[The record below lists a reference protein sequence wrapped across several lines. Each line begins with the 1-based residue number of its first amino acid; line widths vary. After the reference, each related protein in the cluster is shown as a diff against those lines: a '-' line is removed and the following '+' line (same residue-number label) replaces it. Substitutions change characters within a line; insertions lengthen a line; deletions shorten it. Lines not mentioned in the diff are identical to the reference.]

1 MPQQS
6 SLPWVVRP
14 REGLCEWGS
23 VFSSASETASPS
35 QYGKPLGGC
44 IRGAEQSRSPRGK
57 SKIRPMHEAAS
68 LPPRG
73 GASQG
78 GEGFYEYVV
87 TVRPRKV
94 PDTGSHSG
102 NMANGPISSASRRGT
117 ERGRIRILSHLISE
131 HGWLTMTAGRGMGVT
146 GTEGVAPSGGA
157 SEGRSGVLADGHNV
171 AAHWRSAGRAG
182 SASQEGAVR
191 GHIDSASQRDVV
203 RFRSE
208 DPPAQLSQSFAHHSS
223 MVTSDALSPVLFPVV
238 SALVLDVRFSDKD
251 TKLLKTQRF
260 SKIFDKPVDMKKVK
274 KELIYPWIARRVTEL
289 LGVEDE
295 VLINFI
301 FSLLQDEVDPKRM
314 QIQLTGFLEN
324 HTTTFMKELWKIL
337 RNAHH
342 NEHGIPQKLLDEFA
356 EENGLIPTEVGD
368 ARKKA
373 LEAAARLSSDILE
386 ESQKERGTKE
396 DHEVPT
402 IDGDAELQRSNRS
415 NHFHAQDEDWKRKRS
430 HSAVERRDFNA
441 HKRRRFSNHHG
452 NRYNHGDR
460 FPLNNTLRFGRSS
473 DSHQQ
478 PQWHRN
484 LRRNSCNPRQSWSSG
499 KAYKRE
505 GAARS
510 FRGNNSNRTASMT
523 SYPPGFNCSR
533 NGTDSLAELSVNI
546 ERQKTYPPGFEKKIN
561 SELHDIQDT
570 QQPQSPPPGFHCRR
584 EWRSH
589 IQLRSFKRPSSP
601 QFSRKSQPEARL
613 DKFYKSPDQQDSSRQ
628 VEDMDISSEDESCV
642 KKSMMDSAGSAGECE
657 GMETRDERKAR
668 KMERRRL
675 KEEKRAR
682 KEERR
687 KRREEKRQ
695 RKAEKQAARE
705 ASKKAESGGD
715 HPDDWVPLPIME
727 PEAMKQDAEI
737 QICSQEFEERDR
749 RWLDTVLLDGP
760 ADISQTEDP
769 DWVSMPKLAAA
780 GKTVMESQEYHK
792 TITGD
797 EQRKADLERD
807 LRMKVM
813 HSFQARR
820 LTVGDAGCQ

>member
-1 MPQQS
+1 MA
-6 SLPWVVRP
+6 
-14 REGLCEWGS
+14 EGLWRGP
-23 VFSSASETASPS
+23 SAD
-35 QYGKPLGGC
+35 Q
-44 IRGAEQSRSPRGK
+44 
-57 SKIRPMHEAAS
+57 
-68 LPPRG
+68 
-73 GASQG
+73 
-78 GEGFYEYVV
+78 
-87 TVRPRKV
+87 
-94 PDTGSHSG
+94 
-102 NMANGPISSASRRGT
+102 
-117 ERGRIRILSHLISE
+117 
-131 HGWLTMTAGRGMGVT
+131 
-146 GTEGVAPSGGA
+146 
-157 SEGRSGVLADGHNV
+157 
-171 AAHWRSAGRAG
+171 
-182 SASQEGAVR
+182 
-191 GHIDSASQRDVV
+191 
-203 RFRSE
+203 
-208 DPPAQLSQSFAHHSS
+208 
-223 MVTSDALSPVLFPVV
+223 
-238 SALVLDVRFSDKD
+238 DVRFSDKD

-260 SKIFDKPVDMKKVK
+260 AKIFDKPVDMKKVK
-274 KELIYPWIARRVTEL
+274 KEVIYPWIARRVTEL

-337 RNAHH
+337 RNAHR

-402 IDGDAELQRSNRS
+402 IDGDADLQRSNRS
-415 NHFHAQDEDWKRKRS
+415 NHFHAHDEDWRRKRS

-452 NRYNHGDR
+452 NRYNHSDR
-460 FPLNNTLRFGRSS
+460 FPLNNTHRFGRFS

-484 LRRNSCNPRQSWSSG
+484 LRRNSCNPTQSWSSG

-505 GAARS
+505 GAGRS
-510 FRGNNSNRTASMT
+510 FRSNNSNRRISASMT

-533 NGTDSLAELSVNI
+533 NETDSLAELNVNI
-546 ERQKTYPPGFEKKIN
+546 ERQMTYPPGFEKKIN
-561 SELHDIQDT
+561 AEPHDIQDT
-570 QQPQSPPPGFHCRR
+570 QQPQSPPPGFECRR
-584 EWRSH
+584 ERRSQ
-589 IQLRSFKRPSSP
+589 IQPRSFKRPSSP

-613 DKFYKSPDQQDSSRQ
+613 SFEGPCDKAKHAGQPRCTEGSAVATPVTAHVESHQCAAAAHPAGGSLDIGGATGQVGVDGGRFVGAISQAACSYAQASSKALAAIACGVKDPSHCRSPDQQDSSHQ

-642 KKSMMDSAGSAGECE
+642 KKGVMDSAGSAGEWE

-668 KMERRRL
+668 KKERRRH

-705 ASKKAESGGD
+705 ASKKTESGGD

-760 ADISQTEDP
+760 ADISQPEEDP

-780 GKTVMESQEYHK
+780 GKAVMESQEHHK
-792 TITGD
+792 TITAD

-820 LTVGDAGCQ
+820 LTVGDAACQ